1 MRRFLFVVAWLLALP
16 AHAAGD
22 DPAIDWLHKMQH
34 ALSNTQ
40 FRYSLIHLQADHIRP
55 LRYLHGTVDGKE
67 VAYLEHLN
75 GPQKNVVRIGDQVT
89 YLEHDVK
96 PYSVRSARISG
107 FIPPA
112 FGTGVEAFTPY
123 YQLAV
128 GGRDRVAGRTSQ
140 VVRIVST
147 DKFRY
152 SYSLWLDMETALPLR
167 IDILNADGQLLEQYL
182 VIEMAAFDVPPPVL
196 GKLTEENWPPVLV
209 RANSDQQS
217 PWRFGW
223 LPQGFK
229 LTHVDQHRLFGVN
242 DPVQY
247 LALSD
252 GLTEMSVYI
261 GLAGQ
266 VVMPESLS
274 TGSGLSLAS
283 ARHGDVEVVVVGRMP
298 LESLTN
304 VANSIYPAESGQ

>member
-1 MRRFLFVVAWLLALP
+1 
-16 AHAAGD
+16 
-22 DPAIDWLHKMQH
+22 MQQ
-34 ALSNTQ
+34 ALSDAQ
-40 FRYSLIHLQADHIRP
+40 FRYSLIHLQSDHIRP
-55 LRYLHGTVDGKE
+55 LRYVHGKIDGEE

-75 GPQKNVVRIGDQVT
+75 GPQKNVVRVGDRVT

-112 FGTGVEAFTPY
+112 FGTGVEAFTPF
-123 YQLAV
+123 YQLALA
-128 GGRDRVAGRTSQ
+128 GRDRVAGRTSQ

-147 DKFRY
+147 DRFRY
-152 SYSLWLDMETALPLR
+152 SYSLWLDTQTALPLR
-167 IDILNADGQLLEQYL
+167 IDTLNAEGQLLEQYL
-182 VIEMAAFDVPPPVL
+182 VIELATFDEPSPVL
-196 GKLTEENWPPVLV
+196 AQLAGESWPPVLMPAYQA
-209 RANSDQQS
+209 RESS
-217 PWRFGW
+217 WRFGW
-223 LPQGFK
+223 LPQGFE

-242 DPVQY
+242 DPVHY

-283 ARHGDVEVVVVGRMP
+283 ARHGEVEVVVVGRLP

-304 VANSIYPAESGQ
+304 VANSIYPAEQGQ